1 VVLAICVVA
10 GVLII
15 QGAPAMADDPVS
27 DLGFTYSASPTGS
40 SGDPWTA
47 GSNATLTATVTN
59 YGPDEAPDNTVTIG
73 IPGGTDYVSDDGGCT
88 GTGVLTCVGGSLAN
102 GASRAI
108 SVIVKVHSDIAE
120 GGNLGPLNA
129 YVQTT
134 GGEGTDDH
142 SNNGTIEDVYVHRIA
157 NVAIVKAGPEGIDPD
172 LVVAG
177 DDNGYDYTI
186 TVSTAGP
193 SDTGYLVH
201 DTLADGLT
209 FDSSDAGCSAVGQ
222 DVTCGGTI
230 AAGDSPQTI
239 TIHVLVD
246 PSVADGTILDNDA
259 TVDLPSDGTTDPD
272 LTNNT
277 TVGDSTVSTTIT
289 AQADLGLGVVATG
302 GQNVAGAS
310 AGIDFV
316 YTVSTGGPS
325 DNVGGFKVTDA
336 LPAGFVFKS
345 SGSSAACSASGQ
357 DITCTDTNGFPDGA
371 VNRTFTVHAHINSS
385 VAADD
390 YSDLATVTSL
400 GTQDPNSAN
409 DTDTGTVTVITQA
422 DLSLT
427 TAAVTYPTGQTA
439 AFANNVSTQNF
450 AIYEYDVKN
459 NGPSDAQNVSFDD
472 SIPTG
477 LTLVGACVGSSCTSF
492 SSLPLS
498 VGTLNG
504 NDGMPTK
511 QSKHIRVK
519 VTANANLRNGPL
531 TKTDNASVTSDTTDQ
546 GPSLNARSESATVW
560 TVPSSPTNPDGRPG
574 NHNAYFLWQQSL
586 SANGGSAID
595 FFAVTVAGPTT
606 PTVPNVDV
614 NDACGTNGNNN
625 QNSMIFCT
633 QITPL
638 NNPPVSTPYTFTVKA
653 HNAVG
658 LSDPATSGPVVPSVN
673 ASAQQIKTGSLSQQ
687 TGNGANPTAGDP
699 IITTQTFNPG
709 TAGIGLLQERA
720 APTNFCGG
728 KCIGGTVLVNELEDP
743 NAPTGFYQ
751 VNILYY
757 KSLINGTGIKTIVYF
772 APNDTDPTGSQ
783 LPTCPS
789 KITNITTDCAIVKLG
804 NQGANPALR
813 IVVYTNRV
821 DPTVGARGIP
831 K

>member
-1 VVLAICVVA
+1 
-10 GVLII
+10 
-15 QGAPAMADDPVS
+15 
-27 DLGFTYSASPTGS
+27 
-40 SGDPWTA
+40 
-47 GSNATLTATVTN
+47 
-59 YGPDEAPDNTVTIG
+59 
-73 IPGGTDYVSDDGGCT
+73 
-88 GTGVLTCVGGSLAN
+88 VLTCVGGSLAN

-230 AAGDSPQTI
+230 TAGDSPQTI

-259 TVDLPSDGTTDPD
+259 TVDVPSDGTTDPD

-277 TVGDSTVSTTIT
+277 TAGDSTVSTTIT
-289 AQADLGLGVVATG
+289 AQADLGLSVVATG

-316 YTVSTGGPS
+316 YTVSTDGPS

-371 VNRTFTVHAHINSS
+371 VDRTFTVHAHINSS
-385 VAADD
+385 VGADD

-400 GTQDPNSAN
+400 GTQDPDSAN
-409 DTDTGTVTVITQA
+409 DSDSGTVTVITQA

-427 TAAVTYPTGQTA
+427 TSAVTYPTGQTS
-439 AFANNVSTQNF
+439 AFANTDSTQNF
-450 AIYEYDVKN
+450 AIY
-459 NGPSDAQNVSFDD
+459 S
-472 SIPTG
+472 
-477 LTLVGACVGSSCTSF
+477 
-492 SSLPLS
+492 
-498 VGTLNG
+498 
-504 NDGMPTK
+504 
-511 QSKHIRVK
+511 
-519 VTANANLRNGPL
+519 
-531 TKTDNASVTSDTTDQ
+531 TT
-546 GPSLNARSESATVW
+546 
-560 TVPSSPTNPDGRPG
+560 
-574 NHNAYFLWQQSL
+574 
-586 SANGGSAID
+586 
-595 FFAVTVAGPTT
+595 
-606 PTVPNVDV
+606 
-614 NDACGTNGNNN
+614 
-625 QNSMIFCT
+625 
-633 QITPL
+633 
-638 NNPPVSTPYTFTVKA
+638 
-653 HNAVG
+653 
-658 LSDPATSGPVVPSVN
+658 
-673 ASAQQIKTGSLSQQ
+673 
-687 TGNGANPTAGDP
+687 
-699 IITTQTFNPG
+699 
-709 TAGIGLLQERA
+709 
-720 APTNFCGG
+720 
-728 KCIGGTVLVNELEDP
+728 
-743 NAPTGFYQ
+743 
-751 VNILYY
+751 
-757 KSLINGTGIKTIVYF
+757 
-772 APNDTDPTGSQ
+772 
-783 LPTCPS
+783 
-789 KITNITTDCAIVKLG
+789 
-804 NQGANPALR
+804 
-813 IVVYTNRV
+813 
-821 DPTVGARGIP
+821 
-831 K
+831 